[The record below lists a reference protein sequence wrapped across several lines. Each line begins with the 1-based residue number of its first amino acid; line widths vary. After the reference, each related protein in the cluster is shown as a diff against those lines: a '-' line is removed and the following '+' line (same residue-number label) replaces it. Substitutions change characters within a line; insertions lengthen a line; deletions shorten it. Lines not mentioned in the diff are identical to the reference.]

1 MAKKLLPTQRRR
13 TENPPPKTIHRVMKY
28 TVKKIMIE
36 TYRDYFEDSDD
47 DYFEDAVAT
56 LENIASVFSMIPNL
70 TEPRVQNWLDDL
82 ADDLEG
88 FAAALEKQASKIDEL
103 ETDLRWAETE
113 KEEAETEQSRLED
126 RLDELKRLPES
137 ILNHFDRNPHLM
149 DDLRNLASALRF
161 DNQHANAELI
171 AQTVSVLESIQIT
184 AA

>member
-1 MAKKLLPTQRRR
+1 
-13 TENPPPKTIHRVMKY
+13 MKY
-28 TVKKIMIE
+28 TIKKILIS
-36 TYRDYFEDSDD
+36 TYRDYFEDSDY
-47 DYFEDAVAT
+47 DYFEDAVWGLEKIAT
-56 LENIASVFSMIPNL
+56 AFNLIPNL
-70 TEPRVQNWLDDL
+70 NEPRFQEYLDDL

-88 FAAALEKQASKIDEL
+88 FAEALEKQASKIDEL
-103 ETDLRWAETE
+103 ESDLRWAETE

-149 DDLRNLASALRF
+149 DDLRTLAAALRF